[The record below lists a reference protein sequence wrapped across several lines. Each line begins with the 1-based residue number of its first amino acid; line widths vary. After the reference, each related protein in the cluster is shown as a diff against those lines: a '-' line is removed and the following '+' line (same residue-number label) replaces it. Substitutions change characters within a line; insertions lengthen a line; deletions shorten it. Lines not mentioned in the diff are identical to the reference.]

1 MSDQY
6 HHVNTLRQHHV
17 GGPNGRLA
25 YFADSVVD
33 GRRVTQEVSSSQ
45 VLHDHVA
52 PRSGWQRFVRDP
64 MMGAA
69 KKTAIV
75 GGTVALGCVGAGM
88 LLNHLSQG
96 HER

>member
-1 MSDQY
+1 MSDPYY
-6 HHVNTLRQHHV
+6 HVSQLRQHRV
-17 GGPNGRLA
+17 GGPDGRHG

-33 GRRVTQEVSSSQ
+33 GRRVTQEVSAHQ

-52 PRSGWQRFVRDP
+52 PRTGWQKFVRDP

-69 KKTAIV
+69 KRTAIV

-88 LLNHLSQG
+88 LLNHLSNG